1 MRKLQHVITSSILL
15 SALAFPVYAFAQSL
29 DVGNDT
35 IDQMGQEKESDN
47 YKVNDALGQTTS
59 GEITGTNFKIQSG
72 VMYYDLIPLS
82 FTISNTVVDF
92 GTLTPKTPETG
103 SSDITVITNSPEG
116 YKVTAYEQ
124 TPFQLKNVTGTT
136 RVPYGSANGDDL
148 PFNSI
153 TESGEG
159 TWTDYNTEFGFGF
172 TLTNLFG
179 TDATFTSGYR
189 EFADYSFAETPQEIM
204 TKNGS
209 TPETGASARVTY
221 QVNVEDLQPAGTY
234 ENTIVYILTATF

>member
-1 MRKLQHVITSSILL
+1 M
-15 SALAFPVYAFAQSL
+15 FPVFTFAQSL
-29 DVGNDT
+29 DVENDT

-59 GEITGTNFKIQSG
+59 GEIVSDNFIIQSG

-92 GTLTPKTPETG
+92 GTLTPRTPATG

-116 YKVTAYEQ
+116 YKVTTYET
-124 TPFQLKNVTGTT
+124 TPFKLKNVTGTQK
-136 RVPYGSANGDDL
+136 VPYGAANGDDL

-153 TESGEG
+153 TESTEG
-159 TWTDYNTEFGFGF
+159 SWTDYDTEFGFGF
-172 TLTNLFG
+172 TVENLTG
-179 TDATFTSGYR
+179 TDATLTSGYR
-189 EFADYSFAETPQEIM
+189 EFADYSFSEIPQEIM
-204 TKNGS
+204 SKNGS
-209 TPETGASARVTY
+209 TPETGASTRVTY
-221 QVNVEDLQPAGTY
+221 QVNVDDIQPAGTY